1 MSVKLL
7 PERGLVF
14 GVKLDSGLSVLG
26 VYERVGRDGIHLGA
40 FFPVEY
46 TSALSEGLELSPKNV
61 LFRGKF
67 GDDYLHQGKW
77 LCDGSLITLSFE
89 EWPEPGFVLGSRTG
103 VSYYNDNWELI
114 RFDRIAVE
122 PNGTTLI
129 EDVFSPSRA
138 LELKLGV
145 RYQDWRFKNGLMDP
159 DEEAAHREVLKKR
172 LPEKVTI
179 PWKEF
184 DEVKAA
190 VAAVLEGGGL
200 ALVAQFI
207 AAATADPEANLDAKA
222 GAAAWVACELV
233 AAWYRKSTSDLG
245 NCPDIRTWAD
255 QGIRSGIKMDR
266 DLVNA
271 ARLAQE
277 RVESDESAFA
287 RLWREVDDQR
297 FQWAMN
303 SLRRRL
309 APKSKP
315 KVKASKEPKASPII
329 VAWKEFDDVQD
340 WVGDFVEGRDLTL
353 AEQLIA
359 AVNGD
364 SDGYLD
370 LKAGAGGWVACE
382 LVAAWYQKSTSDLTM
397 CPEIREWADQGIQ
410 SGVKLGRQLVSA
422 ARLALERVSGDE
434 SEFAELWRDADSE
447 GFQAAMSSLRRRLGP
462 KGKVK
467 T

>member
-1 MSVKLL
+1 MNKRPKLQ
-7 PERGLVF
+7 RGLLM
-14 GVKLDSGLSVLG
+14 GVPLDSGDILIG
-26 VYERVGRDGIHLGA
+26 VIERVGTDAIHLGS
-40 FFPVEY
+40 FFPLCFDCDVGCEKIRCEN
-46 TSALSEGLELSPKNV
+46 ALIRGLFSDTHIKKG
-61 LFRGKF
+61 R
-67 GDDYLHQGKW
+67 W
-77 LCDGSLITLSFE
+77 LCDGRSVDLPDD
-89 EWPEPGFVLGSRTG
+89 EWPDPGFVLGSGSG
-103 VSYYNDNWELI
+103 VSYYNNNWELI
-114 RFDRIAVE
+114 RFDRVAVE

-129 EDVFSPSRA
+129 NDSFYPARA
-138 LELKLGV
+138 LELRLSV
-145 RYQDWRFKNGLMDP
+145 LYQDWRFKNGLMDP

-184 DEVKAA
+184 DAVKAA

-207 AAATADPEANLDAKA
+207 AAATADPEANLEAKA

-245 NCPDIRTWAD
+245 NCPDIRKWAD
-255 QGIRSGIKMDR
+255 QGIRSGIKLDR

-277 RVESDESAFA
+277 RLECDGSEFA

-422 ARLALERVSGDE
+422 ARLALGRVSGDE